1 MKKIGLILLALAIP
15 LAVFAGGQA
24 APAGGGTP
32 AAEAKPVTL
41 TAYCPSNAT
50 SVPTKALLKYKELVE
65 AASGGKI
72 LITVHHSGELGNDA
86 DSLQSARMG
95 TIDIYFG
102 GTSTYTTFYN
112 KANIL
117 DMPFLFKDSNQA
129 YDFVNSSIGEEI
141 FKDFPSFGLV
151 FLAEGDNGMR
161 HIATTKKAVHTV
173 DDVRGMK
180 VRVPVSQVYLD
191 VWEAMG
197 STPIM
202 LALQELSIAL
212 ANGTADA
219 QDNATYHIVA
229 NATYDDIKYYSFIN
243 YMWMGCTLSMN
254 AVSWSKL
261 TPEQQNILKE
271 QGKMMAKYS
280 FDTIAEDNVTAMETL
295 KKAGVQF
302 DMNPDI
308 QSFKNKLG
316 GSEYYKRYAKEPWY
330 NQGIIDKILSG
341 TK

>member
-1 MKKIGLILLALAIP
+1 MKKIFVILLVCIVVP
-15 LAVFAGGQA
+15 GMVFAGGGQA
-24 APAGGGTP
+24 GAGQASQGT
-32 AAEAKPVTL
+32 KPVTL
-41 TAYCPSNAT
+41 TAYCPSNVT

-65 AASGGKI
+65 AASGGNI
-72 LITVHHSGELGNDA
+72 QITVHHSGELGNDA
-86 DSLQSARMG
+86 DSLQSTRMG

-117 DMPFLFKDSNQA
+117 DMPFLFKDSIQA
-129 YDFVNSSIGEEI
+129 YEFVNSSIGEEI
-141 FKDFPSFGLV
+141 FSDFPSFGLV

-161 HIATTKKAVHTV
+161 HIATTRKPVHTV

-197 STPIM
+197 ATPVM

-212 ANGTADA
+212 ANGTAEA

-261 TPEQQNILKE
+261 SPEQQNILKE
-271 QGKMMAKYS
+271 QGKAMAKYS
-280 FDTIAEDNVTAMETL
+280 FDAIAEDNVTAMETL
-295 KKAGVQF
+295 RKVGVQF

-308 QSFKNKLG
+308 QSFKDRLG
-316 GSEYYKRYAKEPWY
+316 GAEYYKRYAKENWY
-330 NQGIIDKILSG
+330 NQAILDRILSG
-341 TK
+341 NK

>member
-1 MKKIGLILLALAIP
+1 MKKIIVVLLACVMVSGMA
-15 LAVFAGGQA
+15 FAGGGQ
-24 APAGGGTP
+24 AGGRASTDR
-32 AAEAKPVTL
+32 PVTL
-41 TAYCPSNAT
+41 TAYCPSNVT

-65 AASGGKI
+65 AASGGQI
-72 LITVHHSGELGNDA
+72 LINVHHSGELGNDA

-102 GTSTYTTFYN
+102 GTSTYTPFYN

-117 DMPFLFKDSNQA
+117 DMPFLFKDSMQA

-141 FKDFPSFGLV
+141 FKDLPSFGLI

-161 HIATTKKAVHTV
+161 HIATTRRQVNTV

-197 STPIM
+197 ATPVM
-202 LALQELSIAL
+202 LALQELAIAL
-212 ANGTADA
+212 ANGTAEA

-271 QGKMMAKYS
+271 QGKVMAKYS
-280 FDTIAEDNVTAMETL
+280 FDTIAEDNVTAMQTL
-295 KKAGVQF
+295 RNAGVQF
-302 DMNPDI
+302 NMNPDI
-308 QSFKNKLG
+308 QSFKNRLG
-316 GSEYYKRYAKEPWY
+316 GAEYYKRYVNEPWY
-330 NQGIIDKILSG
+330 NQAILDRILSSN
-341 TK
+341 